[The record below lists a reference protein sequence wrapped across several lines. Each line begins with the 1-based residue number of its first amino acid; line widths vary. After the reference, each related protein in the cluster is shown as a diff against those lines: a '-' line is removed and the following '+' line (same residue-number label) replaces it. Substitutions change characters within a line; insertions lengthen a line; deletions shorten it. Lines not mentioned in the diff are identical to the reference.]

1 VDAKANDKTN
11 AAGVGS
17 PLAIAAIV
25 VVAVSLRPGIVS
37 IGPILPSL
45 IHEFGMSHTTAS
57 LLTSIPTI
65 LMGLI
70 ALPTPWLARRYGRDP
85 VLLLALLLIG
95 VATLLRAFSFDVSE
109 LLLFTAGVG
118 IGIAIAG
125 TLIAGFIKARFPNQ
139 AAQLMGIYAAS
150 LSLGATIS
158 AAGTGPVEN
167 FMGGWRVAAG
177 IWCIVS
183 IVAIIGWLGVTISE
197 RVYHSIVPAA
207 AQPREP
213 MPLRNWHAWRIA
225 VYFACINF
233 LFYALVAWLSPLY
246 REAGL
251 SATDAGIVFAS
262 FTAAF
267 MLVNPI
273 FGWLS
278 KSEDRRYWLAACG
291 ALTLSGLVSIAISP
305 SFLPLVF
312 VSLCAIGL
320 GGAFPLAMTLPL
332 DSTRSVEEAN
342 VWNAFI
348 MMVGYLVAAAGPL
361 LVGYL
366 RDVEGD
372 FHVATWLL
380 VGVAALMVFLAP
392 FLLPDHLRRK
402 SDRTRRDSAT
412 V

>member
-1 VDAKANDKTN
+1 MERAKADTERSEARKSQ
-11 AAGVGS
+11 VGS
-17 PLAIAAIV
+17 GDRSQRIRTYNFPQGRVTDHRIN
-25 VVAVSLRPGIVS
+25 
-37 IGPILPSL
+37 
-45 IHEFGMSHTTAS
+45 
-57 LLTSIPTI
+57 LT
-65 LMGLI
+65 LYNL
-70 ALPTPWLARRYGRDP
+70 
-85 VLLLALLLIG
+85 
-95 VATLLRAFSFDVSE
+95 DV
-109 LLLFTAGVG
+109 
-118 IGIAIAG
+118 
-125 TLIAGFIKARFPNQ
+125 
-139 AAQLMGIYAAS
+139 
-150 LSLGATIS
+150 
-158 AAGTGPVEN
+158 
-167 FMGGWRVAAG
+167 
-177 IWCIVS
+177 
-183 IVAIIGWLGVTISE
+183 
-197 RVYHSIVPAA
+197 
-207 AQPREP
+207 
-213 MPLRNWHAWRIA
+213 
-225 VYFACINF
+225 
-233 LFYALVAWLSPLY
+233 
-246 REAGL
+246 
-251 SATDAGIVFAS
+251 VFAS

-392 FLLPDHLRRK
+392 FLLPDHLRRN
-402 SDRTRRDSAT
+402 SDQPSRDGSMVQSQRTVSVSGSSSTSAVSSCASDAEHT
-412 V
+412 RTCASGPIGL